1 MHITIIPA
9 TQETDAGGPQA
20 EGQPKKLSET
30 WTQSLK
36 TQRRNKTCSL
46 VDRELA

>member
-1 MHITIIPA
+1 MHRTIIPA

-30 WTQSLK
+30 WTQNLK
-36 TQRRNKTCSL
+36 TQRRNGGCSL
-46 VDRELA
+46 VGRELA